1 MVRKLVFEEYLD
13 LAKYIYERQE
23 KYLDDGSEGT
33 VYKGA
38 DGFAYK
44 LMYEEPW
51 ISDIKILNPDEII
64 TIDDINLKSFAFPI
78 ELYLIDGKV
87 MGSKMK
93 YVRPSIV
100 SNDYTLSPVD
110 FYNIDIYQFYK
121 AYEILL
127 EDVKKLSDMNILMF
141 DVANNLMYDGKTITI
156 VDTHYYTREDYNTYE
171 KNLHIVE
178 QAVKAIFDLWLD
190 SAGLEEVEIE
200 NHNMIKYLEDVF
212 DKMSELNKDEKFFF
226 EQILRKKF

>member
-1 MVRKLVFEEYLD
+1 
-13 LAKYIYERQE
+13 
-23 KYLDDGSEGT
+23 
-33 VYKGA
+33 
-38 DGFAYK
+38 
-44 LMYEEPW
+44 
-51 ISDIKILNPDEII
+51 
-64 TIDDINLKSFAFPI
+64 
-78 ELYLIDGKV
+78 
-87 MGSKMK
+87 MK